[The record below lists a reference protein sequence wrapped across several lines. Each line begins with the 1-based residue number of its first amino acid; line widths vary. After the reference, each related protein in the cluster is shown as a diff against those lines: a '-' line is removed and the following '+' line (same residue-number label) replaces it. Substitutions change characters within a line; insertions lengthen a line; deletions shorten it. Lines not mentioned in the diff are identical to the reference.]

1 MVKIFITGCAKSGTT
16 LLSDMFRAF
25 SKTYV
30 INEEISLEEFCNLK
44 DEQVGEFDFVIGK
57 RSMYHIFSHS
67 GLTLREVD
75 RQIYLIRKHNILI
88 LNVVRDGRNVVAS
101 YLKSWGVYNPFEWMS
116 CIEQLKAHGNIV
128 LATVRYEDI
137 INNADDVQAELLKVF
152 NLTGENLFSEYPNFV
167 PQLTRNQS
175 DSSYNLRELDTS
187 KITPDKETYLKRPN
201 DIEHFNKLLTELNY
215 EV

>member
-16 LLSDMFRAF
+16 LISDMFRAF

-30 INEEISLEEFCNLK
+30 INEEVSLEEFCNLK
-44 DEQVGEFDFVIGK
+44 DEQIGDFDFVVGK
-57 RSMYHIFSHS
+57 RSMYHVFSHS
-67 GLTLREVD
+67 GLTKREVD
-75 RQIYLIRKHNILI
+75 RQMYLIKKHNILI
-88 LNVVRDGRNVVAS
+88 VNVVRDGRNVVAS

-116 CIEQLKAHGNIV
+116 CIEQSKAYKNVV

-137 INNADDVQAELLKVF
+137 INNADAAQIGLSKIF
-152 NLTGENLFSEYPNFV
+152 NIIGENLFSEYPNFV

-175 DSSYNLRELDTS
+175 DSSYNLRELDAS
-187 KITPDKETYLKRPN
+187 KTTPDKETYLKRPN

-215 EV
+215 EL